1 MSLPKIDLPTFEL
14 KLPSTGRKIKY
25 RPFTVKEEKILL
37 VAQESNDR
45 EQELI
50 AAKQV
55 VQNCLLKQDVSKLAM
70 FDLEYVMM
78 VIRAKSV
85 DNQIKFSVQ
94 DPDTEERVELELNID
109 DVQIVKDKDHTKK
122 VKVNDEFT
130 LFLKYPTIDEFQKI
144 IMMDPNDPLANY
156 HIMTSCLDQLASEN
170 DTYSFKDY
178 SQDDIDEFMNSMTG
192 EVMKDIQNFFET
204 MPKLR
209 HEMKYKNKNGDE
221 KTFVIEGIRSFFA

>member
-14 KLPSTGRKIKY
+14 KLPSSGRKIKY

-85 DNQIKFSVQ
+85 DNQIKFSIQ

-156 HIMTSCLDQLASEN
+156 HIMTSCLDQLASET

-178 SQDDIDEFMNSMTG
+178 SQDDIDEFMNNMTG
-192 EVMKDIQNFFET
+192 EVMKEIQKFFET